1 MGKTR
6 RFTGWGLAVGW
17 GLSLS
22 LLLGGAPAA
31 VGQLFQAHDNIIS
44 GEYDIDGQ
52 NFVWA
57 QDANNLIGTMTLY
70 GMGYFGIDAAIA
82 SVEGGLVW
90 NGHTVF
96 TTRQEGIPLSIGPGI
111 TWWFSPATLNA
122 NSSIP
127 YDEESAPGAG
137 QYDSHAT
144 AVAAM
149 MAGLDLFDG
158 YLSALG
164 TGIAP
169 LAAIQSGAIA
179 QSWDVENP
187 GAFFMTKESFLTPYL
202 QYFSGTGRVD
212 VINSSWGYTDP
223 TGRAVDK
230 ETGVSYAGFLDGLAH
245 DNPTVALVVAAGNEG
260 PDAAPGGPAAGFNG
274 ISVGAL
280 DYNDNHVYDHPA
292 EFASG
297 APLDFY
303 NPQTKQ
309 TIHGVRVGVDLAAP
323 GTGMVLATYDPEH
336 PAETDLY
343 YINVAGSS
351 FAAPMVS
358 GGIALLK
365 DLAKN
370 TMPGNTNALD
380 TRVIKV
386 VLMAGATKTVGWN
399 NGQAV
404 NDDGVIET
412 TQSLDYQVG
421 AGLLNLTRSAEL
433 YQQLVTDSR
442 IGLGL
447 NGWDLAQ
454 IGNGDS
460 VDYVLTYT
468 VSDIELTVALTW
480 FSNTIYDDVEQT
492 YQDLSLS
499 NLNLSVWLLDEDV
512 SQLLATSHSL
522 YNNTE
527 LLRLELDG
535 GFTYGFT
542 VTFDDMVYDM
552 TMTDASALFETY
564 ALAWSA
570 VAIPEPAAWAIWLA
584 GLMVLV
590 VVKSKL
596 KSQISKPQ
604 GKM

>member
-1 MGKTR
+1 MDKTR

-17 GLSLS
+17 GLSL
-22 LLLGGAPAA
+22 LLGGAPAA
-31 VGQLFQAHDNIIS
+31 DGQLLQAREEIVS
-44 GEYDIDGQ
+44 GEYDIAGQ
-52 NFVWA
+52 DFIWA
-57 QDANNLIGTMTLY
+57 QEANDLIGTAALY
-70 GMGYFGIDAAIA
+70 SMGYWGISVTIA
-82 SVEGGLVW
+82 NVEGGLVW
-90 NGHTVF
+90 DDHSVF
-96 TTRQEGIPLSIGPGI
+96 ASRLEGIQLAIAPGI
-111 TWWFSPATLNA
+111 TWLYSPATLNA

-137 QYDSHAT
+137 QYDGHAT

-149 MAGLDLFDG
+149 MAGLGL
-158 YLSALG
+158 YENNLTVLG

-179 QSWDVENP
+179 QSWDPEQN
-187 GAFFMTKESFLTPYL
+187 GTFTISKESFLTPYL
-202 QYFSGTGRVD
+202 QYFSGPGRVD

-223 TGRAVDK
+223 TGRAVD
-230 ETGVSYAGFLDGLAH
+230 ETGVSYAGLLDGLAH
-245 DNPTVALVVAAGNEG
+245 DNPTVALVVAAGNDG
-260 PDAAPGGPAAGFNG
+260 PTAAPGGLAAGFNG

-303 NPQTKQ
+303 NPQTGQ
-309 TIHGVRVGVDLAAP
+309 IISGVRAGVDLAAP
-323 GTGMVLATYDPEH
+323 GTGMVLAAYDPGH

-343 YINVAGSS
+343 YINAAGSS

-370 TMPGNTNALD
+370 TMPGNDAALD
-380 TRVIKV
+380 TRVIKA
-386 VLMAGATKTVGWN
+386 VLMAGATRTAGWD
-399 NGQAV
+399 NGQAL
-404 NDDGVIET
+404 NDGIIET

-421 AGLLNLTRSAEL
+421 AGLINLTRSAEL
-433 YQQLVTDSR
+433 YQQPATDSR
-442 IGLGL
+442 TGLGL

-480 FSNTIYDDVEQT
+480 FSNTIFDAVNET
-492 YQDLSLS
+492 YEDLSLS
-499 NLNLSVWLLDEDV
+499 NLNLSVWLLDGEV

-542 VTFDDMVYDM
+542 VTFDDMLYDV
-552 TMTDASALFETY
+552 TMTEASALFETY

-570 VAIPEPAAWAIWLA
+570 VAIPEPATWAVWLA
-584 GLMVLV
+584 GLMVLA

-596 KSQISKPQ
+596 KTQISKPQ